1 MKSTRIALILALA
14 LACIS
19 ANALG
24 NNVTTDWSVG
34 YGGIVSFDG
43 NATLLGVGLPV
54 SSVLG
59 VGTPNNATSSL
70 NITGGT
76 LSFADSSYLGNLIW
90 GQGAPGTLNVTG
102 CIAGL
107 TSAACNGLNNATLLT
122 DDFQNVAVTPLG
134 GTSFQM
140 TFGQIQGSINSN
152 VANYF
157 GISSTLTASSLQLTL
172 NTILGSPNGAFI
184 SANMGGTINA
194 DPPPSAA
201 EDWNLVTSLLFLALA
216 GAVFA
221 ILARARVL
229 RVVETA

>member
-1 MKSTRIALILALA
+1 MRQKRTALILVFA
-14 LACIS
+14 LACVS

-54 SSVLG
+54 SSILG
-59 VGTPNNATSSL
+59 VGTPINAASSL
-70 NITGGT
+70 NITAGT

-107 TSAACNGLNNATLLT
+107 TSASCNGLNNVTLLT
-122 DDFQNVAVTPLG
+122 DDFQNVAVAPLS
-134 GTSFQM
+134 GTSFQV
-140 TFGQIQGSINSN
+140 TFGQIQGSINSS

-157 GISSTLTASSLQLTL
+157 GISNTLAASSLQLTL
-172 NTILGSPNGAFI
+172 NNILGSPYGAFI
-184 SANMGGTINA
+184 STNMGGTINA
-194 DPPPSAA
+194 DPPASAA
-201 EDWNLVTSLLFLALA
+201 EDWNMLTSLLFLAFA